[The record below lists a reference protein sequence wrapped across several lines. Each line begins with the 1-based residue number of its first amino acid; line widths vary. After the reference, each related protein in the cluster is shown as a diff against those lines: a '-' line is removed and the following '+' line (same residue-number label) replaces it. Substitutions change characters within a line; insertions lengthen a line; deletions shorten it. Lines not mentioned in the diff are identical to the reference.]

1 MEGACITSRTFSR
14 VGLLGNP
21 SDGYQGKT
29 ISVSCANFWAEVHS
43 RVLLTQVATAYDP
56 CVFVGQVSFLV
67 CSVIGDRRCI

>member
-1 MEGACITSRTFSR
+1 MEGACITSQVFSR

-43 RVLLTQVATAYDP
+43 PALITLS
-56 CVFVGQVSFLV
+56 VSGYG
-67 CSVIGDRRCI
+67 S